1 MFLIFFVF
9 VLQCV
14 AIVDPLTLNHM
25 DVSSKPEKIKM
36 DALCELTAKIQ
47 QNPHP
52 GNTGCFYVYMSVL
65 CHLLPCETEQT
76 SARNHLI
83 SHCASMFNLLCIVM
97 QTHIFS
103 YFWFCCGKVLEL

>member
-1 MFLIFFVF
+1 MHRFYYIKLIFFVCF

-52 GNTGCFYVYMSVL
+52 GNRACFYMLHVGLMSLVT
-65 CHLLPCETEQT
+65 PVGQKP
-76 SARNHLI
+76 
-83 SHCASMFNLLCIVM
+83 
-97 QTHIFS
+97 FS
-103 YFWFCCGKVLEL
+103 FC